1 MMITGEYAMFKNIL
15 VPTDFLDD
23 NQHALEIAVKLC
35 SMDSGK
41 ICLLHVIEVIQNT
54 TFKEFEDFYSSLEK
68 RSFEGLN
75 AIIDRLDLT
84 GTAVDPQVVY
94 GNRTHE
100 IVRYAEENNVDL
112 IIMKSH
118 KVDLEER
125 SQGWGTISYKVSILA
140 QCPVLLVK

>member
-1 MMITGEYAMFKNIL
+1 MFKNIL

-23 NQHALEIAVKLC
+23 DQHALDIAVRLC
-35 SMDSGK
+35 SMDNGK
-41 ICLLHVIEVIQNT
+41 ISLLHVIEVIQNT
-54 TFKEFEDFYSSLEK
+54 TFEEFEDFYSGLET
-68 RSFEGLN
+68 RSFKGLN
-75 AIIDRLDLT
+75 GIIDRLDT
-84 GTAVDPQVVY
+84 KEIMVEPRVVY
-94 GNRTHE
+94 GNRTRE
-100 IVRYAEENNVDL
+100 IVRYAEENSADL

>member
-1 MMITGEYAMFKNIL
+1 MFKNIL
-15 VPTDFLDD
+15 VPTDFLDND
-23 NQHALEIAVKLC
+23 QHALDIAVRLC
-35 SMDSGK
+35 SMDNGK
-41 ICLLHVIEVIQNT
+41 IALLHVIEVIQNT
-54 TFKEFEDFYSSLEK
+54 TFEEFEDFYSGLEK

-75 AIIDRLDLT
+75 AIIDRLDIKDIS
-84 GTAVDPQVVY
+84 VDPQVVY
-94 GNRTHE
+94 GNRTRE
-100 IVRYAEENNVDL
+100 IVRYAEENNADL

>member
-1 MMITGEYAMFKNIL
+1 MFKHIL

-23 NQHALEIAVKLC
+23 NQHALEIAIRLC
-35 SMDSGK
+35 SMDKGK
-41 ICLLHVIEVIQNT
+41 ISLLHVIEVIQNT
-54 TFKEFEDFYSSLEK
+54 TFEEFEDFYGGLEK
-68 RSFEGLN
+68 RSFKGLN
-75 AIIDRLDLT
+75 ALIDRLDT
-84 GTAVDPQVVY
+84 PDATIEPQVVY

-100 IVRYAEENNVDL
+100 IVRYAEENHADL

-118 KVDLEER
+118 KVDLEEP

>member
-1 MMITGEYAMFKNIL
+1 MFKNIL

-23 NQHALEIAVKLC
+23 DQHALDIAVRLC
-35 SMDSGK
+35 SMDNGK
-41 ICLLHVIEVIQNT
+41 ISLLHVIEVIQNT
-54 TFKEFEDFYSSLEK
+54 TFEEFEDFYSGLET
-68 RSFEGLN
+68 RSFKGLN
-75 AIIDRLDLT
+75 GIIDRLDT
-84 GTAVDPQVVY
+84 KEITVEPRVVY
-94 GNRTHE
+94 GNRTRE
-100 IVRYAEENNVDL
+100 IVRYAEENSADL

>member
-1 MMITGEYAMFKNIL
+1 MFKNIL

-41 ICLLHVIEVIQNT
+41 ISLLHVIEIIQNT
-54 TFKEFEDFYSSLEK
+54 TFEEFEDFYSGLEE
-68 RSFEGLN
+68 RSFKGLN
-75 AIIDRLDLT
+75 AIIDRLNTSDT
-84 GTAVDPQVVY
+84 TIEPRVVY
-94 GNRTHE
+94 GNRTGE
-100 IVRYAEENNVDL
+100 IVRFAEENQVDL

-118 KVDLEER
+118 KVDLEEQI
-125 SQGWGTISYKVSILA
+125 QGWGTISYKVSILA

>member
-1 MMITGEYAMFKNIL
+1 MFKNIL

-23 NQHALEIAVKLC
+23 DQHALDIAARLC
-35 SMDSGK
+35 SMDNGK
-41 ICLLHVIEVIQNT
+41 ISLLHVIEVIQNT
-54 TFKEFEDFYSSLEK
+54 TFEEFEDFYSGLEK
-68 RSFEGLN
+68 RSFNGLN
-75 AIIDRLDLT
+75 GIIDRLDAKKIT
-84 GTAVDPQVVY
+84 VEPRVVY
-94 GNRTHE
+94 GNRTRE
-100 IVRYAEENNVDL
+100 IVRYGEENSVDL

>member
-1 MMITGEYAMFKNIL
+1 MFKNIL

-23 NQHALEIAVKLC
+23 NQHALEIAVGLC
-35 SMDSGK
+35 SMENGK
-41 ICLLHVIEVIQNT
+41 ISLLHVIEIIQNT
-54 TFKEFEDFYSSLEK
+54 TFEEFEDFYSGLEK
-68 RSFEGLN
+68 RSFKGLN
-75 AIIDRLDLT
+75 DIINRPDIT
-84 GTAVDPQVVY
+84 EAEVEPQVVY
-94 GNRTHE
+94 GNRTQE

-118 KVDLEER
+118 KVDLEAP

>member
-1 MMITGEYAMFKNIL
+1 MITGVYAMFKNIL

-23 NQHALEIAVKLC
+23 NQHALEIAARLC

-54 TFKEFEDFYSSLEK
+54 TFEEFEDFYSSLEK

-75 AIIDRLDLT
+75 AIIDRLNLT
-84 GTAVDPQVVY
+84 ETAVVPQVVY

>member
-1 MMITGEYAMFKNIL
+1 MMISGVYEMFKNIL

-23 NQHALEIAVKLC
+23 NQHALEIAVRLC

-75 AIIDRLDLT
+75 TIIDRLNLT
-84 GTAVDPQVVY
+84 ETAVDPQVVY

>member
-1 MMITGEYAMFKNIL
+1 MFKNIL

-23 NQHALEIAVKLC
+23 DQHALDIAVRLC
-35 SMDSGK
+35 SMDNGMIS
-41 ICLLHVIEVIQNT
+41 LLHVIEVIQNT
-54 TFKEFEDFYSSLEK
+54 TFEEFEDFYSGLET
-68 RSFEGLN
+68 RSFKGLN
-75 AIIDRLDLT
+75 DIIDRLDT
-84 GTAVDPQVVY
+84 KEIMVEPRVVY
-94 GNRTHE
+94 GNRTRE
-100 IVRYAEENNVDL
+100 IVRYAEENSADL